1 MWKEKTEDGSGCDII
16 DRTTLIS
23 RVDDLVKPVVSAVPA
38 ADSYTDT
45 YTYLRRLVEQVQ
57 GRLHVLEDRNNAP
70 LLTRAVNCPNCGGTT
85 EMDVNNHILRCKYCR
100 SVIFVGTQHT
110 NG

>member
-1 MWKEKTEDGSGCDII
+1 MGKEKTEDGCSCDMI
-16 DRTTLIS
+16 DRTALIS
-23 RVDDLVKPVVSAVPA
+23 LVDDRVKPVVSVLPVV
-38 ADSYTDT
+38 DSYTDT

-57 GRLHVLEDRNNAP
+57 GRLHVLEDRNNDP